1 MADTQIVAAA
11 AEQLWPA
18 NLAEEWDAPGFSV
31 HTPSDVSRVLLSVD
45 VTATVVSEAIA
56 KGCQMVLSHH
66 PFLLRGTKDV
76 NFDGLKGHV
85 VQLALANHVSLF
97 AAHTNADVVEQGVS
111 AALAGALELRD
122 TVPLVPTLADSKIG
136 HGRIG
141 TLDNEITLK
150 DLAARLAATLP
161 FSARG
166 VTVAGDP
173 EASVSL
179 VAVCGGAGDS
189 LITAAF
195 DAGADVFITSDLRH
209 HVTLDAISTPRSDP
223 FACIDISHWAAE
235 SLWLQTAA
243 SQLASLVSDVE
254 FLVSEVTTDPWQ
266 FQINKGSL

>member
-1 MADTQIVAAA
+1 MADTQSVAAA
-11 AEQLWPA
+11 AEHLWPA
-18 NLAEEWDAPGFSV
+18 NNAEEWDAPGFSV
-31 HTPSDVSRVLLSVD
+31 HSPSEVSRVLLSVD

-66 PFLLRGTKDV
+66 PFLLRGTKEI

-85 VQLALANHVSLF
+85 VQLALAHQVSLF

-111 AALAGALELRD
+111 DALARVLELRD
-122 TVPLVPTLADSKIG
+122 SVPLVPSNLDPKIG

-141 TLDNEITLK
+141 SLEKEMTLK
-150 DLAARLAATLP
+150 DLAGRLATALP

-173 EASVSL
+173 EATVSL
-179 VAVCGGAGDS
+179 VAVCGGAGDAF
-189 LITAAF
+189 ITSAF

-209 HVTLDAISTPRSDP
+209 HVTLDAVSTPRGDP
-223 FACIDISHWAAE
+223 FSCIDISHWAAE
-235 SLWLQTAA
+235 SIWLQTAA
-243 SQLASLVSDVE
+243 SQLASLVSGVE
-254 FLVSEVTTDPWQ
+254 FLLSEVTTDPWQ